1 MIKKVLIATDG
12 SSHAKKA
19 VELGSDIA
27 AKYGAEIILVHVLL
41 RGHLSDNL
49 RHMVD
54 VEYQAAEANR
64 PLRDAIAAIPEARF
78 PAAGLLPK
86 DLETTERALQ
96 AVAENVLAD
105 AERIA
110 SERGVSKI
118 STQIE
123 DGDPA
128 SRILE
133 VAQDANVDMIIS
145 GARGLSDLK
154 ALLVG
159 SVSHKLTNMAPM
171 TCVTVR

>member
-12 SSHAKKA
+12 SSHATRA
-19 VELGSDIA
+19 IELGSDIA
-27 AKYGAEIILVHVLL
+27 AKYGAEVVLVHVLL
-41 RGHLSDNL
+41 RGHLSENL

-54 VEYQAAEANR
+54 VEYQTAESGR
-64 PLRDAIAAIPEARF
+64 ELREAIAAIPEARF

-86 DLETTERALQ
+86 DAQTAERALQ
-96 AVAENVLAD
+96 AVAENVLAA

-118 STQIE
+118 RTQIE

-133 VAQDANVDMIIS
+133 VAKDANVDMIVS

-159 SVSHKLTNMAPM
+159 SVSHKLTNLAPM